1 MLCVQLYEKVFSWWF
16 LCALE
21 PRCIAPTVELSCSFQ
36 GPRVYGHCHRFDQ
49 SALNILL
56 ANWFDGDH
64 MAYMFYAAL
73 RGGPVL
79 TVKRYTGGQ
88 ETPLICSDNR
98 TRMIGAVV

>member
-1 MLCVQLYEKVFSWWF
+1 
-16 LCALE
+16 
-21 PRCIAPTVELSCSFQ
+21 
-36 GPRVYGHCHRFDQ
+36 
-49 SALNILL
+49 
-56 ANWFDGDH
+56 